1 MLIKKNI
8 TFSLEIK
15 RKVTK
20 KMPEPQKFR
29 HFFSFPDKIER
40 FNSNFNERMSYNIFR
55 ELRNTM
61 MMAMG
66 MIQRRRTR

>member
-1 MLIKKNI
+1 MEGF
-8 TFSLEIK
+8 FSALLL
-15 RKVTK
+15 R
-20 KMPEPQKFR
+20 FR
-29 HFFSFPDKIER
+29 HFFSFPDKIERFPDKIER

-66 MIQRRRTR
+66 MIHRRRTR